1 MQECEHLCILLCRKE
16 EKIASSVSFS
26 MYTLEALCVC
36 VCLSLSLC
44 FQKIPKRKKE
54 PQEGEE
60 EDRKRNLEDL
70 EILHDWKNTISK

>member
-1 MQECEHLCILLCRKE
+1 
-16 EKIASSVSFS
+16 
-26 MYTLEALCVC
+26 

-70 EILHDWKNTISK
+70 EILHDWKKAAQD

>member
-1 MQECEHLCILLCRKE
+1 
-16 EKIASSVSFS
+16 VSLS
-26 MYTLEALCVC
+26 LSLSLCV
-36 VCLSLSLC
+36 SLC

-70 EILHDWKNTISK
+70 EILHDW